1 MNRIAFPMALALSL
15 AVFVGAAEAK
25 RADPVF
31 RFFKVKTETSVTEGE
46 YYDAL
51 PKTFSATGFYTDIAS
66 KAVGPGAY
74 AFDINSPLWSDG
86 AGKSRYLILPKDS
99 VITYL
104 NDSDEF
110 LFPEGAVFV
119 KHFWIDT
126 IADRPGT
133 RKYIETRVLVRQEG
147 QWHGLG
153 YKWRADQ
160 SDADLNGGPE
170 DKSALDSFTVTT
182 ADGNVRM
189 KKWLH
194 PARRGF
200 SVRNFRVS
208 TCNSCHM
215 NRASGRQLSILGFIT
230 PQLTLAAGGQDQI
243 RDLIEQGYM
252 VNGRGAVY
260 ASAAAHR
267 WYALDDSTSPGS
279 TLEKRARSYLAS
291 NCSHCHAGIGSPG
304 ILGVPSCIPVYTYHT
319 PHDSMNYM
327 NRNSTGTWGLN
338 VPVGDTAK
346 WIHPGKP
353 ALSTIL
359 RRISA
364 SDTDGFRESAL
375 YDYPGVPRASVPPSA
390 APRPLAKRAGWDGTG
405 LVQMPPVATYEPN
418 PLADRIIREWIQSL
432 PAGYSGT
439 AISVDPRS
447 GRKTGLKG
455 RGAVRIRDGLI
466 SVAEVAPGAVV
477 ARLSDVRGRTIPLV
491 AARAGVFPIPAGLP
505 EGYYLLRVDG
515 KRWPLAHFR

>member
-1 MNRIAFPMALALSL
+1 MIRIAFPMAMAFSL
-15 AVFVGAAEAK
+15 AVSIGAATAK

-31 RFFKVKTETSVTEGE
+31 RFFTLSTGTSVTEGE

-51 PKTFSATGFYTDIAS
+51 PKTISATGFYSDIAS
-66 KAVGPGAY
+66 KTVGPGAY

-86 AGKSRYLILPKDS
+86 AGKSRFLILPKDS

-110 LFPEGAVFV
+110 RFPEGAVFV
-119 KHFWIDT
+119 KHFWIDK
-126 IADRPGT
+126 IANRPET
-133 RKYIETRVLVRQEG
+133 RKYIETRVLIRQEG

-170 DKSALDSFTVTT
+170 DTAALDSFTVTT
-182 ADGNVRM
+182 SEGNVRM
-189 KKWLH
+189 KKWMH

-200 SVRNFRVS
+200 SVRNFRAS

-230 PQLTLAAGGQDQI
+230 PQLTLAADGKDQI

-252 VNGRGAVY
+252 VKGQGAAY

-267 WYALDDSTSPGS
+267 WYALDDSTSAGS

-291 NCSHCHAGIGSPG
+291 NCSHCHAAVGASVFAGA
-304 ILGVPSCIPVYTYHT
+304 PSCIPVYTYHT

-327 NRNSTGTWGLN
+327 NRKSTGTWGLN

-353 ALSTIL
+353 GLSTIL

-364 SDTDGFRESAL
+364 SDTDGYRESAL

-390 APRPLAKRAGWDGTG
+390 APKPLAKRAGWDGTG
-405 LVQMPPVATYEPN
+405 LVQMPPLATYEPN
-418 PLADRIIREWIQSL
+418 PLADRIVREWIQSL
-432 PAGYSGT
+432 PAGYAGT
-439 AISVDPRS
+439 AITVDPHA
-447 GRKTGLKG
+447 GRKIGAPG
-455 RGAVRIRDGLI
+455 RGTVRIRDGLI
-466 SVAEVAPGAVV
+466 FVVDVAPGAVV
-477 ARLSDVRGRTIPLV
+477 ARLSDLRGRTIPLV
-491 AARAGVFPIPAGLP
+491 SARAGVFLIPAGLQ
-505 EGYYLLRVDG
+505 EGYYLLHVDG